1 MFSNTSSSWGSAT
14 KALHWL
20 AAALIFFLLIHGWI
34 MVGLPTRELRFAN
47 YGWHAS
53 VGYTTLALMIVR
65 LIWRWINAVPALPLD
80 AARWEIVAARA
91 GHAGLY
97 LLILAAT
104 FSGWAMAGTMRRPL
118 DAGLFGFIPVTAIV
132 TDRALKD
139 QLESAHSL
147 IAWTLAAL
155 VVVHIAGALYHLW
168 IKKDGIMQ
176 RMLPA
181 ALIRK
186 PAP

>member
-1 MFSNTSSSWGSAT
+1 MLSNTATTWGSVSKT
-14 KALHWL
+14 LHWA
-20 AAALIFFLLIHGWI
+20 AAALILVLLIHGWI
-34 MVGLPTRELRFAN
+34 MVGLPTREMRFTH

-53 VGYTTLALMIVR
+53 VGYTTLALMLGRV
-65 LIWRWINAVPALPLD
+65 LWRWINAVPSLPA
-80 AARWEIVAARA
+80 AARWEIIAARA

-97 LLILAAT
+97 LLIFVASL
-104 FSGWAMAGTMRRPL
+104 SGWAMAGTMRRPL
-118 DAGLFGFIPVTAIV
+118 DAGLLGVIPVPAIL

-155 VVVHIAGALYHLW
+155 VAVHIAGALYHLW
-168 IKKDGIMQ
+168 LKKDDIMQ

-181 ALIRK
+181 AFVRK